1 MNKFT
6 KMQGLGNDYLYI
18 STVNDE
24 NFISEEKLPELAK
37 YLSNRH
43 FGVGSDGIII
53 IEKSN
58 IADFKMRIFNSDGS
72 EAEMCGNGIR
82 CFAKYVYENKLTQN
96 KNISIETLC
105 GIKKVT
111 LEEKDGIINNV
122 TVDMG
127 EPIFEK
133 EKIPVL
139 FDERKV
145 NKNETVQNDKNKN
158 KIPVTINLKV
168 LDKIFNI
175 NCVSMGNPHSV
186 IIVENVE
193 KIDIAKY
200 GKEIENNS
208 VFPKKTNVE
217 FVQILDKEN
226 IKMRVWERG
235 SGETMACGTGACA
248 VAVICNLLGLTKRKV
263 NVLLRGGKL
272 KIQWKKENHRVYMTG
287 SATKVFIGKINEI
300 LP

>member
-1 MNKFT
+1 MIKFT
-6 KMQGLGNDYLYI
+6 KMHGLGNDYIYI
-18 STVNDE
+18 SKVNEE
-24 NFISEEKLPELAK
+24 NVIAEEKLPELAK

-53 IEKSN
+53 VEKSN

-82 CFAKYVYENKLTQN
+82 CFAKYVYENKLTKS
-96 KNISIETLC
+96 KNISVETLS
-105 GIKKVT
+105 GIKYIT
-111 LEEKDGIINNV
+111 MQEENGIVSNV

-139 FDERKV
+139 IDE
-145 NKNETVQNDKNKN
+145 KNFYKNVTVQNDKNKN
-158 KIPVTINLKV
+158 KIPINFNLKV
-168 LDKIFNI
+168 LDKTFDI
-175 NCVSMGNPHSV
+175 NCISMGNPHSI
-186 IIVENVE
+186 IIVENVD
-193 KIDIAKY
+193 KIDIEKY

-208 VFPKKTNVE
+208 VFPEKTNVE

-248 VAVICNLLGLTKRKV
+248 VAVVCNLLGLTKRNV
-263 NVLLRGGKL
+263 TVLLRGGEL
-272 KIQWKKENHRVYMTG
+272 NIHWKTENNRVYMTG
-287 SATKVFIGKINEI
+287 SAKKVFTGKIEEI
-300 LP
+300 

>member
-1 MNKFT
+1 MIKFT
-6 KMQGLGNDYLYI
+6 KMHGLGNDYIYI
-18 STVNDE
+18 SKVNEE
-24 NFISEEKLPELAK
+24 NVIAEEKLPELAK

-82 CFAKYVYENKLTQN
+82 CFAKYVYENKLTKN
-96 KNISIETLC
+96 KNISVETLS
-105 GIKKVT
+105 GIKYIT
-111 LEEKDGIINNV
+111 MQEKNGIVSNV

-139 FDERKV
+139 IDE
-145 NKNETVQNDKNKN
+145 KNFYKSETVQNDKNKN
-158 KIPVTINLKV
+158 KIPINFNLKI
-168 LDKIFNI
+168 LDKTFDI
-175 NCVSMGNPHSV
+175 NCISMGNPHSI
-186 IIVENVE
+186 IIVENVD
-193 KIDIAKY
+193 KIDIEKY

-208 VFPKKTNVE
+208 TFPEKTNVE

-248 VAVICNLLGLTKRKV
+248 VAVVCNLLGLTKRKV
-263 NVLLRGGKL
+263 TVLLRGGKL
-272 KIQWKKENHRVYMTG
+272 NIHWKTENNRVYMTG
-287 SATKVFIGKINEI
+287 SAIKVFTGKIEEI
-300 LP
+300 